1 MPIKYENKNCSG
13 IKIIAE
19 QDGKPVGLA
28 YLYILYNDLHQKP
41 FGFLEDLFVDE
52 SVRGQGIGKK
62 LVNDIIKKAK
72 ENNCYKL
79 VANSRNSRK
88 EVHEFYAKFGFK
100 DYGKEF
106 RINF

>member
-1 MPIKYENKNCSG
+1 MPIKYENKNCLG
-13 IKIIAE
+13 IKIITE
-19 QDGKPVGLA
+19 EDGKVIGRA
-28 YLYILYNDLHQKP
+28 YLYILYNDLHKEP
-41 FGFLEDLFVDE
+41 FGFLEDLYVDE

-62 LVNDIIKKAK
+62 LVYAIIEKAK
-72 ENNCYKL
+72 ENDCYKL

-88 EVHEFYAKFGFK
+88 EIHEFYKKFGFK